1 MPSCS
6 NCRLALAA
14 VLLSPIALSPSVKA
28 QQIRATPNG
37 LTATENG
44 TTLEVTALQS
54 DKLRIR
60 EWRTTSP
67 EDASWAVLPAS
78 RTSRATVTTDAHGFR
93 TDQLAVEIGPGL
105 HLVIRDHEGHIL
117 QEDSTPVQWRG
128 DSFHVYKQRG
138 ENEHF
143 FGLGDKPGPLDRA
156 GQEFT
161 MWNTDDFGWQ
171 ESSDPIYKSI
181 PFFMDVKD
189 GRSFGILFDN
199 TWRSNFDFGRENAQ
213 EYSFGSQGGP
223 IDYYFLYGPDPKQV
237 MASYA
242 WLTGPAPLPPLW
254 SFGFQ
259 QSRYTYSPESQLLD
273 TAARL
278 RKDKIPADALWLD
291 IDFQKDNMPFTV
303 DPQRFPKF
311 PEMVQQLAED
321 HFHLI
326 VIADTHIA
334 AKPNVGYAP
343 FDTGTAGDH
352 FLKNPDGTTYIGK
365 VWPGDSVFPD
375 YTQAESRRWFG
386 TLYKDFVAQG
396 VSGFW
401 DDMNEPAVFRYP
413 SKTMPLNTLHRIDE
427 PGFRKR
433 TTTHNEIHNVYGLL
447 NSQATYEGVLNL
459 RPNERPYVMTRA
471 SYAGGQRYAVTW
483 TGDNSS
489 TWNHLRMTTPQLVN
503 LGMSGF
509 SFAGADVGG
518 FAGSPPPNL
527 LTKWLEIATFQPIDR
542 DHSAKG
548 TRMHEPWVDGPEQEA
563 IRKRFI
569 EERYRLMPYLYTVA
583 EETSRNGMPM
593 MRPLFMEFPH
603 ATADGSP
610 MDLITGGAEYLLG
623 PNLLIAPNPSPEEPA
638 PYELHLPPGTWYD
651 YWTGMRAGT
660 QARLEKRDSEVRDSV
675 LASQQIMLKPEL
687 AKVPVYVRGGS
698 ILPLQPLTQSTDEVP
713 SGPLTLRVYVPTAGE
728 TCSGSVYMDDGHSL
742 NYRNGGFFRMAESC
756 TLGKDGSLQVK
767 LQPAEGSYSPWF
779 KQLRVEVAGAATPLK
794 NASIDGKEASL
805 SRSGALPSLTF
816 IWNAQGTIIN
826 FR

>member
-1 MPSCS
+1 MSRCAV
-6 NCRLALAA
+6 RLLFPTAVFLLPLAA
-14 VLLSPIALSPSVKA
+14 LA

-37 LTATENG
+37 LTATEDG
-44 TTLEVTALQS
+44 TTLEVTALQA

-60 EWRTTSP
+60 EWRSAPP

-78 RTSRATVTTDAHGFR
+78 RTSRATVAADVRGFHTDK
-93 TDQLAVEIGPGL
+93 LSVEISTGL
-105 HLVIRDHEGHIL
+105 HLIIRDHHGNVL

-128 DSFHVYKQRG
+128 ETFHIYKQRG

-199 TWRSNFDFGRENAQ
+199 TWRTSFDFGRESAQ
-213 EYSFGSQGGP
+213 EYNFGSQGGP
-223 IDYYFLYGPDPKQV
+223 VDYYFLYGPEPKQV

-259 QSRYTYSPESQLLD
+259 QSRYTYSPASQLLD
-273 TAARL
+273 VAAHL

-291 IDFQKDNMPFTV
+291 IDFQKNNMPFTV
-303 DPQRFPKF
+303 DPVGFPKF
-311 PEMVQQLAED
+311 PELVQQLAKE

-334 AKPNVGYAP
+334 DKPNAGYVP
-343 FDTGTAGDH
+343 YDSGTAGDH
-352 FLKNPDGTTYIGK
+352 FLKNPDGTTYVGK

-375 YTQAESRRWFG
+375 YTQARTRKWFG
-386 TLYKDFVAQG
+386 TLYKDFVADG

-413 SKTMPLNTLHRIDE
+413 SKTMPLDTQHRIDE
-427 PGFRKR
+427 PGFAKR
-433 TTTHNEIHNVYGLL
+433 TASHREVHNIYGLL
-447 NSQATYEGVLNL
+447 NSQASYDGVLAL

-471 SYAGGQRYAVTW
+471 TYAGGQRYAVTW

-489 TWNHLRMTTPQLVN
+489 TWNHMRMTTPQLIN
-503 LGMSGF
+503 LGISGF

-518 FAGSPPPNL
+518 FAGSPPADL
-527 LTKWLEIATFQPIDR
+527 LTKWLEIAAFQPIDR

-569 EERYRLMPYLYTVA
+569 EERYRLLPYMYTVA
-583 EETSRNGMPM
+583 EETSRDGMPM

-610 MDLITGGAEYLLG
+610 MDLVTGGAEFLLG
-623 PNLLIAPNPSPEEPA
+623 SDLLIAPNPSPEEVA

-651 YWTGMRAGT
+651 YWTGARAGT
-660 QARLEKRDSEVRDSV
+660 RSVVQTRDSEVRDSL
-675 LASQQIMLKPEL
+675 LASQQTMLTPEL
-687 AKVPVYVRGGS
+687 AKVPVYARGGA
-698 ILPLQPLTQSTDEVP
+698 ILPLQPLVQNTDETP
-713 SGPLTLRVYVPTAGE
+713 NGPLTLRVYVPSAGE
-728 TCSGSVYMDDGHSL
+728 SCSGTVYSDDGHSL
-742 NYRNGGFFRMAESC
+742 NYRKGDFFRMNASC
-756 TLGKDGSLQVK
+756 SVSADGLLSVTLD
-767 LQPAEGSYSPWF
+767 PAEGRYKPWF
-779 KQLRVEVAGAATPLK
+779 KQLRIELVGSQRAPQR
-794 NASIDGKEASL
+794 ASIDGKEAALAST
-805 SRSGALPSLTF
+805 GAVPSITF
-816 IWNAQGTIIN
+816 DWNAKGSRITFQ
-826 FR
+826 